1 MTWKD
6 LTISCP
12 NGNLIDITS
21 DEHIYMYKGYLPTS
35 CEQEIMYW
43 RPEVRNCN
51 GQSTCTITSSPT
63 GECSKWWGTNRRNYE
78 EICYNCKMFDRKCAN
93 ENLTLTCPYQY
104 LIKVIEVEVGT
115 TGSNGDCHNSKP
127 LCKDGSNDPGSL
139 DYGYANTS
147 PKDING
153 RFTDVQNV
161 CNNKQICT
169 LEVYLFPGAI
179 CKEIAP
185 YNYEKVTYECE
196 YNPYTTETLPTTN
209 NPDLTTESPT
219 EVITKLGV
227 TTTAGITTKYATIQ
241 DITTKPLKTQKITTQ
256 PWVTTK
262 LTTQTVSTRS
272 ETIAQ
277 DVTTWQPTTQYD
289 ATTQMST
296 KDVTNHENM
305 TQVTQ
310 EISPEV
316 VTAHELTTQDSP
328 ISAEA
333 SIFATTIASSAN
345 GTSVNFNMAQKTS
358 VATIVVPTVI
368 GIAALTLML
377 IVLMLLMRKRR
388 RDTKYN
394 KRDNG
399 ETNSTYNNVAFNNEG
414 DGKIDIGIEEHN
426 TEVNGTEHDTDTNV
440 GQLIDNDIYD
450 TGTSKSVKKS
460 DPRFIIKREDKNG
473 DPYTIIEKPSKRSK
487 KLVIE
492 KPENGT
498 HTIVQA
504 GNKPGVANDTL
515 PTEAYELTTYNTRSP
530 GRNFRTV
537 HTNDSL
543 NEYEYDTPIDVDS
556 KYIVE
561 DNKGVIENFKSNDS
575 NTHIGLCHKPRILEE
590 KIEHKGLD
598 QLGLTNTNVDY
609 DQAVSAQPEY
619 VYQEVKEQAHDLPN
633 VDYDSAVAEQ
643 SGNVSK
649 AMAICLNDNSSD
661 DDKIKINAYTEP
673 VYNSLSIGNKNK
685 IKHAISPR
693 EKHPTDNYSV
703 LSNTNNFK
711 EQQNMPRSHDK
722 EQCQQLNDSYMATN
736 AIEMLDNELYTGGKF

>member
-1 MTWKD
+1 
-6 LTISCP
+6 
-12 NGNLIDITS
+12 
-21 DEHIYMYKGYLPTS
+21 
-35 CEQEIMYW
+35 
-43 RPEVRNCN
+43 
-51 GQSTCTITSSPT
+51 
-63 GECSKWWGTNRRNYE
+63 
-78 EICYNCKMFDRKCAN
+78 MFDRKCAN

-333 SIFATTIASSAN
+333 SIFATNEVTNAVHPTIASSAN